1 MQPHTA
7 QRCGRLPHRES
18 VRLQGCLACAG
29 GCWGNQK
36 VAGAVGR
43 LRSGQRCSPQLEGCL
58 ACAGGVLGDRR
69 LVQGQWGGSVLDS
82 VVGVF
87 LTQNVSDALS
97 SKAWMSLAAT
107 FPLPASQQDGIDS
120 MDWEAVRT
128 APVEQVMLQQSDL
141 HSNHCKIP
149 ANWNLAGRLH

>member
-1 MQPHTA
+1 MLWAPSS
-7 QRCGRLPHRES
+7 HR
-18 VRLQGCLACAG
+18 AC
-29 GCWGNQK
+29 
-36 VAGAVGR
+36 VAPSAPR
-43 LRSGQRCSPQLEGCL
+43 MSGIRR
-58 ACAGGVLGDRR
+58 GVMGDRR
-69 LVQGQWGGSVLDS
+69 LVRGQWGGSVLDS

-128 APVEQVMLQQSDL
+128 APVGQVMLQNQPAALIVARLS
-141 HSNHCKIP
+141 
-149 ANWNLAGRLH
+149 ANWKLGRPR

>member
-1 MQPHTA
+1 MP
-7 QRCGRLPHRES
+7 
-18 VRLQGCLACAG
+18 
-29 GCWGNQK
+29 
-36 VAGAVGR
+36 
-43 LRSGQRCSPQLEGCL
+43 SPQSMCVTLSQLVMRGMCR
-58 ACAGGVLGDRR
+58 GVLGDRR

-107 FPLPASQQDGIDS
+107 FPLPASQKDGIDS

-128 APVEQVMLQQSDL
+128 APVEQVMPRPSDCFWQSLQGL
-141 HSNHCKIP
+141 T
-149 ANWNLAGRLH
+149 LAGRLQ

>member
-1 MQPHTA
+1 M
-7 QRCGRLPHRES
+7 HR
-18 VRLQGCLACAG
+18 
-29 GCWGNQK
+29 
-36 VAGAVGR
+36 
-43 LRSGQRCSPQLEGCL
+43 
-58 ACAGGVLGDRR
+58 GVLGERR

-87 LTQNVSDALS
+87 LTQNVADALS

-128 APVEQVMLQQSDL
+128 APVEEVMLRQSAICIDC
-141 HSNHCKIP
+141 CK
-149 ANWNLAGRLH
+149 GSCRLEAWQIAMRAMADNKKLC